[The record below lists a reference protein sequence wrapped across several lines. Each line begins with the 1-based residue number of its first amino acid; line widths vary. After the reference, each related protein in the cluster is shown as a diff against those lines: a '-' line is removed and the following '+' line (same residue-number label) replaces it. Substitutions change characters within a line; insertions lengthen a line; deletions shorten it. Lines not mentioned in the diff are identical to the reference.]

1 MRLLSIPR
9 QSSSLSDLRNLISD
23 GVQKSD
29 TVVLLATKGVLSR
42 PWCLIELLETAR
54 RDIPVV
60 IVQVANGEFT
70 YEGARTF
77 TENFEGEMAKL
88 NPMGLD
94 FLERR
99 IGTDFDDVQQAIFRA
114 LDENEEHPLQF
125 DSSAGDNTMVA
136 AMKDVVERMARVTAR
151 TIRWL
156 GDTEELNS
164 RRAARKRSTSFRK
177 PSLKMSISLSS
188 KSLQASLAGQVKKG
202 ARFSAE
208 SLARSSTLRR
218 GSGGSFKR
226 SSRDSAEVVNE
237 ESAIFVCCSRD
248 DAVRHARVLRSELSV
263 RLGRGCAVGGGHT
276 SAAFV
281 SRSEVFVVMLTKKL
295 LTNPDCLFEIFM
307 ALQYRL
313 PIVSVSITGG
323 GYDYAEASRV
333 YADLPAALER
343 KKTGS
348 AAKLKERLPESVT
361 VASVGESL
369 HATLTAIIALSWSPA
384 ASKNQLDAVVDDIT
398 SRMPKKKRHGN
409 RALHLDAAVDDALAG
424 TPRKRRVGNT
434 KTPWASQVEL
444 TRTSSAICLRD
455 GSAPDRSASG
465 VGLRSRRS
473 WADRRSFT
481 DAPVRTPSQVGHG
494 VETSSIR
501 PLSVLELAAMQ
512 ESSGHGSRE

>member
-1 MRLLSIPR
+1 
-9 QSSSLSDLRNLISD
+9 
-23 GVQKSD
+23 
-29 TVVLLATKGVLSR
+29 
-42 PWCLIELLETAR
+42 
-54 RDIPVV
+54 
-60 IVQVANGEFT
+60 
-70 YEGARTF
+70 
-77 TENFEGEMAKL
+77 
-88 NPMGLD
+88 MGLD

-263 RLGRGCAVGGGHT
+263 RLGRGCGERRRLKPTIWGMRPCSMECT
-276 SAAFV
+276 NR
-281 SRSEVFVVMLTKKL
+281 RSGM
-295 LTNPDCLFEIFM
+295 
-307 ALQYRL
+307 
-313 PIVSVSITGG
+313 
-323 GYDYAEASRV
+323 
-333 YADLPAALER
+333 
-343 KKTGS
+343 
-348 AAKLKERLPESVT
+348 
-361 VASVGESL
+361 
-369 HATLTAIIALSWSPA
+369 
-384 ASKNQLDAVVDDIT
+384 
-398 SRMPKKKRHGN
+398 
-409 RALHLDAAVDDALAG
+409 RACD
-424 TPRKRRVGNT
+424 
-434 KTPWASQVEL
+434 
-444 TRTSSAICLRD
+444 
-455 GSAPDRSASG
+455 
-465 VGLRSRRS
+465 SRRWWS
-473 WADRRSFT
+473 HIRGIREQKRSLRRHAHQKATHQPGLPF
-481 DAPVRTPSQVGHG
+481 
-494 VETSSIR
+494 
-501 PLSVLELAAMQ
+501 
-512 ESSGHGSRE
+512 